1 VEGWLMIGGLV
12 LAAVIW
18 IVTGRVKT
26 YEERLEV
33 SSSDPG
39 IAARLIEAEQK
50 RDRSLTREEAAR
62 RILDEIRR
70 TTD

>member
-1 VEGWLMIGGLV
+1 LESWLVIGGLV

-26 YEERLEV
+26 YEEQLEL
-33 SSSDPG
+33 SSPTSAD
-39 IAARLIEAEQK
+39 RLIEAEQR
-50 RDRSLTREEAAR
+50 RDRSLSREQAAKR
-62 RILDEIRR
+62 VLDELRR